1 MSGSEIAQIIVS
13 IATLLT
19 AGVGAYVSLRNSRQ
33 LGVVRTATDGMKTEL
48 VELTAK
54 SSKAEGNLEGRA
66 ELKQEQK
73 DA

>member
-1 MSGSEIAQIIVS
+1 VS

-19 AGVGAYVSLRNSRQ
+19 AGVSAYISLRNSRRIEAANA
-33 LGVVRTATDGMKTEL
+33 GVSEIKKATDGMKTEL